1 LWLFWSIEFLEC
13 FPVFAQL
20 CQRFERNALCDDV
33 IKQVHIQQKVA
44 QGRQILVDN
53 KPPCVM
59 MATSDPGSNSSNSQ
73 VKG

>member
-1 LWLFWSIEFLEC
+1 
-13 FPVFAQL
+13 
-20 CQRFERNALCDDV
+20 LCDDV

-44 QGRQILVDN
+44 QGRQILVNN
-53 KPPCVM
+53 KSPRVM